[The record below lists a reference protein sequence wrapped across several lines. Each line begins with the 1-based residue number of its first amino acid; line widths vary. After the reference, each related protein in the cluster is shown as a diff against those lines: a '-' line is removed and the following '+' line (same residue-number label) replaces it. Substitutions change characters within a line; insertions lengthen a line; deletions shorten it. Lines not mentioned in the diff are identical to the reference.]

1 MSWRKEEDVAG
12 GSFAFSVRQ
21 DPEGG
26 GQGEEEVAEVED
38 GEQEVRNRVLDTPR
52 LNPGFLFLRPHSNS
66 LYMLRLGLTLALL
79 TLFLRQVQAV
89 DKNTQLIFPLL
100 PRCETFFTKDFFPVG
115 LLFSGQIP
123 LKRDY

>member
-1 MSWRKEEDVAG
+1 M
-12 GSFAFSVRQ
+12 AFSVRQ

-38 GEQEVRNRVLDTPR
+38 GEQEVRNRVLDMLQ

-66 LYMLRLGLTLALL
+66 LYMLRLGLTLTLL

-89 DKNTQLIFPLL
+89 VKNKKLIFTLL
-100 PRCETFFTKDFFPVG
+100 PRCDIFFSKTFF
-115 LLFSGQIP
+115 L
-123 LKRDY
+123 